1 MEVLMVQWDKWREEL
16 LKKQQMDRE
25 GQVGQRVAGSYQM

>member
-1 MEVLMVQWDKWREEL
+1 MMEVLMVQWDEWREEL

-25 GQVGQRVAGSYQM
+25 GQAGQWVAG

>member
-1 MEVLMVQWDKWREEL
+1 MEVLMVQWEKWREEL

-25 GQVGQRVAGSYQM
+25 GQVGQRVAG